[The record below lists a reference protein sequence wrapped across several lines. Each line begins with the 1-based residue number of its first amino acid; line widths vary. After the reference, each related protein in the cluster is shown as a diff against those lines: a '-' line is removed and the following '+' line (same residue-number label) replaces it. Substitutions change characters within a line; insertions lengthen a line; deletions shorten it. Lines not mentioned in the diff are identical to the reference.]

1 MNENRKVVLYIAE
14 SLDGFIAKEDNDI
27 SWLSI
32 VEKTNEDYG
41 YNDFVNT
48 IDTVIMGRK
57 TYEKVLSF
65 GIEFPHKFKKCYVL
79 SRTLEGTNENVQ
91 FYDGNINELIKILK
105 SESGKSIFVDG
116 GAEVVREF
124 RNENLID
131 EYIISIIPV
140 LLGKGIRLFK
150 DADMENK
157 LKLIESKVFDS
168 GLVQLRYER
177 LR

>member
-1 MNENRKVVLYIAE
+1 MNEKRKVVLYIAE

-32 VEKTNEDYG
+32 VEKPNEDYG

-65 GIEFPHKFKKCYVL
+65 GIEFPHKDKKSYVL
-79 SRTLEGTNENVQ
+79 SRTLEGTNENVE
-91 FYDGNINELIKILK
+91 FYNGNINDLTKMLK
-105 SESGKSIFVDG
+105 SEDGKNIFIDG

-150 DADMENK
+150 DSDMENK

>member
-116 GAEVVREF
+116 GAEVIREF
-124 RNENLID
+124 RNKNLID

>member
-1 MNENRKVVLYIAE
+1 MNEKRKVVLYIAE